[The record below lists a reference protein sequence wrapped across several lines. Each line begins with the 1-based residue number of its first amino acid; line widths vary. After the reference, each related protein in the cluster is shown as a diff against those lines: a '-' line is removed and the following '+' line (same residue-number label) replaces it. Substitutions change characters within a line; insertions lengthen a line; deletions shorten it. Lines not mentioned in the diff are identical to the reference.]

1 MRDLKGD
8 GEVKLRKIAQTRLV
22 KALAVTLLIGS
33 VANTGFTVNAE
44 ELPVANGAVTT
55 ASGNDIETVTT
66 TGGNDNET
74 VTTAG
79 GNDNETVATASGNDI
94 IAVPSANSENTI
106 MIAAAPKYKTTKTII
121 LAGGNMAMD
130 FGARRLR
137 GYNKSRISDISQ
149 LEGHKLTLDDIDT
162 FYYLTSANTG
172 VDQEGI
178 VEQGANGAKWQ
189 CVGFVAFKEGD
200 YAKEAN
206 LLNYVY
212 YNGEK
217 VNNRYNDANCGKT
230 LDQVKEI
237 VTEAHGILYGQ
248 KITKEF
254 IEQLFKDG
262 WKSGLRELDIAA
274 VWYVST
280 PDQTWVKYDG
290 YNYDI
295 PEVSAVDYYKY
306 AEGTVKR
313 QQTADGGMEFTYESE
328 GVIIKTTPR
337 MVQHWEE
344 GTGNVTYDNATI
356 TITIHENAPDKV
368 RINLSDAI
376 GYLNST
382 VSGENAAEPG
392 DTLYYRLVLDNKS
405 AKKYQYEPEKA
416 LIGTIP
422 ANSPA
427 AGEKVT
433 VLATGFEGY
442 DIGEVGSFCYLPR
455 RILNTPLKDL
465 GITSERVTDDVV
477 GKALR
482 AKGYGTSD
490 ETDEMIT
497 RTYLAQYY
505 LDWFNNKRKAEDKAL
520 KFTDLTAK
528 ELARLTNNDECN
540 TTVLESCPAVARTLY
555 YTTYHNVYTFDGL
568 GLYDRMLENG
578 KAGSYADNIVSGLL
592 KNGESLFSSKF
603 DLYLANN
610 GYQMTRYGFGMQF
623 ELYSEPTVTPPTT
636 PTTTPEP
643 TPTPAPSTTPS
654 PDTTPAPEESN
665 TPDEPETPQV
675 LGARRQ
681 RVVSIT
687 DDPTPLADKAV
698 LGASRRPKTGDD
710 SDAWNLGFALSLTG
724 LGAWLILKKKQ

>member
-1 MRDLKGD
+1 MGNLKGN
-8 GEVKLRKIAQTRLV
+8 GEMKFRKIARTRLV
-22 KALAVTLLIGS
+22 KALAVTLLISS
-33 VANTGFTVNAE
+33 VANTGLTVKAD
-44 ELPVANGAVTT
+44 ELPAANGAVTT
-55 ASGNDIETVTT
+55 ASGNDIETVTA
-66 TGGNDNET
+66 
-74 VTTAG
+74 AG
-79 GNDNETVATASGNDI
+79 GNDNEIMTTASGNDI
-94 IAVPSANSENTI
+94 AAVPSANSENTI
-106 MIAAAPKYKTTKTII
+106 MIAAAPKYKTTSTII

-130 FGARRLR
+130 FDARHYM
-137 GYNKSRISDISQ
+137 GYNKSKISDISQ

-162 FYYLTSANTG
+162 FYKLKSANTG

-200 YAKEAN
+200 YGKEAN

-217 VNNRYNDANCGKT
+217 VNNRYNAANCGKT
-230 LDQVKEI
+230 LDQVKKI

-248 KITKEF
+248 EMTKEF
-254 IEQLFKDG
+254 INQLFEDG
-262 WKSGLRELDIAA
+262 WKSGSRELDIAA

-280 PDQTWVKYDG
+280 PDQTWVRYDG

-295 PEVSAVDYYKY
+295 PEVPAVDYYKY
-306 AEGTVKR
+306 AEETVKR

-328 GVIIKTTPR
+328 GVTITTTPC

-344 GTGNVTYDNATI
+344 GTGNVTYDSATI

-405 AKKYQYEPEKA
+405 AKKYQYEPAKA

-433 VLATGFEGY
+433 VLAAGFEGY

-482 AKGYGTSD
+482 ATGYGTSD
-490 ETDEMIT
+490 QTDEMIT

-505 LDWFNNKRKAEDKAL
+505 LDWFNHTRKAEDKAL
-520 KFTDLTAK
+520 KFTDLTAE

-540 TTVLESCPAVARTLY
+540 TTVLESCPAVARSLY

-578 KAGSYADNIVSGLL
+578 KAGSYADKIVSGLL
-592 KNGESLFSSKF
+592 KTGESLFSSKF

-623 ELYSEPTVTPPTT
+623 ELYCEATVIPSPTPS
-636 PTTTPEP
+636 TTPET
-643 TPTPAPSTTPS
+643 TPTPAPSTTPEPS
-654 PDTTPAPEESN
+654 TTPAPS
-665 TPDEPETPQV
+665 TPDTPDRPETPQV

-698 LGASRRPKTGDD
+698 LGASRRPKTGDA